1 MPECWITDQPLRES
15 EILDLVKTPRAGAVV
30 LFIGTARNHAEG
42 RPVAALEYE
51 AYAAMAEAE
60 MRALAE
66 EALRRWPAEKI
77 AVVHRTGRLDIGEA
91 AVMAAVSSAHRKE
104 AFEACAFLMDALK
117 ERVPI
122 WKKEHWADGGAR
134 WVNDD
139 DQQDDQENEEA

>member
-1 MPECWITDQPLRES
+1 MAECWITDQPLRES
-15 EILDLVKTPRAGAVV
+15 ETLDLVKTPRAGAVV

-66 EALRRWPAEKI
+66 EALRRWPVEKI
-77 AVVHRTGRLDIGEA
+77 AVVHRTGRLDIGGA

-104 AFEACAFLMDALK
+104 AFEACAFLMDAVK

-139 DQQDDQENEEA
+139 QQDDRQNEEA